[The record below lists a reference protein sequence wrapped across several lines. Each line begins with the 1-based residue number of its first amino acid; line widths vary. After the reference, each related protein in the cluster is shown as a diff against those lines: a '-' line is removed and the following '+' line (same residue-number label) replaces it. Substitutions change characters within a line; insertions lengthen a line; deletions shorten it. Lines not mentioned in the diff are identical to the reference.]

1 MQLDAV
7 SGDVGVPAF
16 EPLPLKFLFDVGHLG
31 FFVERGDQGEVEP
44 ATPGP
49 RQLGVQLP
57 LAEAH
62 WGDQIQAGMRNPQ
75 RRQEALIHVDELLE
89 RKSAKDG
96 Y

>member
-1 MQLDAV
+1 MFFDTSWHIIVSKEFCCKISLLHFVLLARVQLDAV

-31 FFVERGDQGEVEP
+31 FFVERGDQGEGEP
-44 ATPGP
+44 AATSP

-62 WGDQIQAGMRNPQ
+62 
-75 RRQEALIHVDELLE
+75 
-89 RKSAKDG
+89 
-96 Y
+96 